1 MLNFLLLI
9 LALYAIITLLMYQFQ
24 HKFIFFPMP
33 LPMDYPFSQFRDFE
47 EVFLDVNSKIKL
59 HALHFK
65 VNEPKG
71 TLLYFHG
78 NTRSLNDW
86 GYAAQ
91 DLTALGYDVLM
102 PDYRTYGK
110 SSGPLTEQ
118 GLYED
123 ALRWYD
129 HLKKEY
135 SEKDLLLYGRSLGTG
150 IASYV
155 AFKNEPRQ
163 LILETPYTSM
173 VDMAKLQVGFLPIN
187 LLSRFRFET
196 KKIIQ
201 QINCPIDLI
210 HGTADE
216 LIPYQQALD
225 LSQGKAQLHTI
236 ENGGHNNLAQ
246 FPEFHQILKTL
257 LP

>member
-9 LALYAIITLLMYQFQ
+9 LALYAILSLVMYQFQ

-47 EVFLDVNSKIKL
+47 EVFLEVDSNIKL

-65 VNEPKG
+65 VAEPKG
-71 TLLYFHG
+71 TFLYFHG

-91 DLTALGYDVLM
+91 DLTTLGYNVLM

-123 ALRWYD
+123 ARRWYEY
-129 HLKKEY
+129 LNKEIP
-135 SEKDLLLYGRSLGTG
+135 EQDLLLYGRSLGTG
-150 IASYV
+150 IASHL
-155 AFKNEPRQ
+155 ASKTQARQ

-173 VDMAKLQVGFLPIN
+173 VDMAKLQVSFLPVN

-196 KKIIQ
+196 KKFLPQ
-201 QINCPIDLI
+201 VDCRIDLI

-216 LIPYQQALD
+216 LIPYQQALE
-225 LSQGKAQLHTI
+225 LSSGKAQLHTI
-236 ENGGHNNLAQ
+236 ENGGHNTLSQ
-246 FPEFHQILKTL
+246 FPAFHQILKTIL
-257 LP
+257 Q